1 MKFNGWCLLFLF
13 NGDVNKIDYFS
24 FQGKTFYAKPYRVY
38 DGDTFTS
45 VFWYKDEWIKWRCRS
60 FGYDSPEMKPRLS
73 DPDRNTT
80 IVSAI
85 RARDRFSEL
94 LYKTDN
100 ITIHCHE
107 FDKYGRILV
116 TIYNGIDTPSIN
128 QIMLDEGYGEPY
140 PRRS

>member
-1 MKFNGWCLLFLF
+1 MKFNGWYLLFLF
-13 NGDVNKIDYFS
+13 NGDTNKIDYFS
-24 FQGKTFYAKPYRVY
+24 FQGKTFYAKPCKVY

-73 DPDRNTT
+73 DPDRNIT
-80 IVSAI
+80 IASAI

-94 LYKTDN
+94 LFKTNN
-100 ITIHCHE
+100 ISIYCHE

-116 TIYNGIDTPSIN
+116 TIHNGIDTPSIN
-128 QIMLDEGYGEPY
+128 QIMLDEGFGEHY
-140 PRRS
+140 PRRP